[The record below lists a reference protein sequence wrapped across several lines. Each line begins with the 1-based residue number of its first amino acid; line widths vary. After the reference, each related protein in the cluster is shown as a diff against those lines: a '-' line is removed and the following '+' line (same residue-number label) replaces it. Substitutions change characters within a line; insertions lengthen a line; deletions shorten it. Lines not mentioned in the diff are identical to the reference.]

1 MKLLKERR
9 RLLIVAGSS
18 KTAEYFTG
26 LLPSAAF
33 LTEQCSSAGEA
44 RRRLLEAP
52 PDLLIVDPPLRDEF
66 GVELAVDAAEQHSIG
81 VLLLVKNDIFDKVSY
96 DVEDSGVLTLSKP
109 NSRQMFYSAVKLLC
123 ALSNRLKTMEAKN
136 RALQDKM
143 TDVRTVDRAKWLLI
157 EKQGMSEPEA
167 HQYIL
172 KQSMDARISRREFAE
187 SIIRTMGEM

>member
-9 RLLIVAGSS
+9 RVLIVAGGS
-18 KTAEYFTG
+18 KTSEYFMG
-26 LLPSAAF
+26 LLPPASF
-33 LTEQCSSAGEA
+33 ITEQCSSAGEA
-44 RRRLLEAP
+44 RRKLLESP
-52 PDLLIVDPPLRDEF
+52 PDLIVVDPPLKDEF
-66 GVELAVDAAEQHSIG
+66 GVEFAVDAASETVG
-81 VLLLVKNDIFDKVSY
+81 VLLLVKSEIFDKVSY

-123 ALSNRLKTMEAKN
+123 ALSSRLKAMEEKN
-136 RALQDKM
+136 RTLQNKM
-143 TDVRTVDRAKWLLI
+143 TDIRTVDRAKWLLI

-187 SIIRTMGEM
+187 SIIRLYDES